1 MYFSL
6 SCIIILT
13 YLYTTLNLSCTLYTY
28 YILISYIGKVLRTHP
43 QVINLYTRID
53 QATATLIH
61 TIHTHFPF
69 PLNREISY
77 DYFENTITIKKDP
90 KDIFTSTSSNSDS
103 EGIISKRSR
112 SKSTTSSTAHNSE
125 LENIYKS
132 ISHIKYRRTTRSSSN
147 KRGSGGGS
155 GSGSKGENKIRYTT
169 DEVEEAVNE
178 YLDAVESAPE
188 VVKGVLQVC

>member
-1 MYFSL
+1 MYSSL
-6 SCIIILT
+6 SYSILLT
-13 YLYTTLNLSCTLYTY
+13 YLYTTLNLSCTIYTY
-28 YILISYIGKVLRTHP
+28 YILLYYTGKVLRTHP

-90 KDIFTSTSSNSDS
+90 KDIFSSTSSNSDS
-103 EGIISKRSR
+103 EGTISKRSR
-112 SKSTTSSTAHNSE
+112 SKSTVSSTAHNSE
-125 LENIYKS
+125 LEKIYKT
-132 ISHIKYRRTTRSSSN
+132 ISHIKYRRATRSN

-155 GSGSKGENKIRYTT
+155 GSGGSKGENKVRYTT
-169 DEVEEAVNE
+169 DEVEAAVNE

-188 VVKGVLQVC
+188 VVKGVLQV